1 VNRRTA
7 ALILSTIVGT
17 AALSSCSP
25 TGTSPTSSSTP
36 SSNPSPSLNTSNSDS
51 TASHSPAPSPPAGS
65 APAGAEGTS
74 AAASETCPGRPAATR
89 YVALTGH
96 DTAADL
102 VELVVRRG
110 HYVCDNPA
118 DPDAAVF
125 VPTGS
130 NQELVI
136 REDAQ
141 ITATTPVTT
150 GTSGRPISL
159 QALLNWIGAQHD
171 TLAVFTYETD
181 PQDRIVRLTEV
192 YDG

>member
-1 VNRRTA
+1 VNRRTV
-7 ALILSTIVGT
+7 ALALGALVAS

-25 TGTSPTSSSTP
+25 TGVGPTGSSTSSS
-36 SSNPSPSLNTSNSDS
+36 SLGQS
-51 TASHSPAPSPPAGS
+51 TTRPPAGS
-65 APAGAEGTS
+65 APTAPAGSAPTAAGGAS
-74 AAASETCPGRPAATR
+74 AAGNGTCPGRPPATR

-102 VELVVRRG
+102 VELVVRSG
-110 HYVCDNPA
+110 HYVCDSPA

-130 NQELVI
+130 EQELVI

-150 GTSGRPISL
+150 GTSGRPVSL
-159 QALLNWIGAQHD
+159 QALLNWIGAHPD

-181 PQDRIVRLTEV
+181 PQGRIVRLTEM
-192 YDG
+192 YNG

>member
-1 VNRRTA
+1 VNRRTV
-7 ALILSTIVGT
+7 ALILGTIVGA

-25 TGTSPTSSSTP
+25 TGTSATRSSASSSSPGP
-36 SSNPSPSLNTSNSDS
+36 SASNSDS
-51 TASHSPAPSPPAGS
+51 TATQSPAPSPPAGS
-65 APAGAEGTS
+65 APAGTEGAS
-74 AAASETCPGRPAATR
+74 AAAGGTCPGRPLATR

-110 HYVCDNPA
+110 HYVCDDPA

-141 ITATTPVTT
+141 ITATTPVTN

-159 QALLNWIGAQHD
+159 QELLNWIGANHD
-171 TLAVFTYETD
+171 ALAVFTYETD
-181 PQDRIVRLTEV
+181 PQDRIVGLTEV
-192 YDG
+192 YNG